1 MCDQREETWVYR
13 FVREFWE
20 CMTKRQLILQLLNGL
35 PLPFEPTGH
44 IELRDLRSLKNA
56 ALRVPKIEVL
66 PDYIERISISSFR
79 K

>member
-44 IELRDLRSLKNA
+44 IELRDLRSLMG
-56 ALRVPKIEVL
+56 
-66 PDYIERISISSFR
+66 PD
-79 K
+79 